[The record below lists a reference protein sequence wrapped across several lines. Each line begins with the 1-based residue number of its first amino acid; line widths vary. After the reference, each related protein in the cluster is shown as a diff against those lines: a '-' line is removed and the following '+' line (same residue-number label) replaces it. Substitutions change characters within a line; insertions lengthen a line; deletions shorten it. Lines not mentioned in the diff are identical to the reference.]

1 MRDLMG
7 LMKKAQEMQAKM
19 ADVQTELDATEV
31 TGVAGG
37 GAVSVTMSAKGDLK
51 NVEIEDTLLKPEE
64 KEIVQDLLLAAHA
77 DARRKAE
84 AIAQEKMQAATAG
97 LPLPP
102 GMKLF

>member
-1 MRDLMG
+1 MRDIMG

-31 TGVAGG
+31 TGVSGG
-37 GAVSVTMSAKGDLK
+37 GAVSVTMSAKGELK
-51 NVEIEDTLLKPEE
+51 QVDIDKDLLKPEE
-64 KEIVQDLLLAAHA
+64 KDILQDLIVAAHA

-84 AIAQEKMQAATAG
+84 SIAQEKMQAATAG